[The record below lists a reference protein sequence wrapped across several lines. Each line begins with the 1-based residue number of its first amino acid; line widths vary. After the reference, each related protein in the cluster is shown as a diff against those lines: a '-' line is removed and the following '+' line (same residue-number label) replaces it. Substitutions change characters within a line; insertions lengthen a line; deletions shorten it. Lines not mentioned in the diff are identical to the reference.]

1 MGARNV
7 EERFAAG
14 DDQELGTFESEIG
27 SFEKAATGNA
37 LEQITRGEIDIQIST
52 AKRFPRSMT
61 EFKRTAYQLATIDQA
76 TAQSMW
82 YSLPRAGKKIEGPSI
97 RFAEVL
103 AYWWGNLRVHAAIV
117 DIGETHI
124 TAMGSAFDLERNT
137 GTRTRTLRRITDK
150 DGKRYNEDMIGV
162 TGNAAM
168 SIAFREAVFKII
180 PRSLAK
186 DVYEAA
192 RKASL
197 GKGTFEEQRKGAVDW
212 FTNRGI
218 SLERVLAALDR
229 KGMADLDVED
239 VLTLR
244 GFATAINEGEASIET
259 IFPEVD
265 RTKPRRSQRTDGLEE
280 RLAGNGGEK
289 KPEPKKEEPKPEP
302 APETT
307 SEPETTG
314 EAGPASEDAEGEAG
328 DSTSEATGE
337 KEPTKKERLIRE
349 FDYALSEFAPD
360 ATEEQVA
367 EWTAALFGKEPTKLT
382 ISELEAAQK
391 FLSRGQGPGAKK
403 APSLLD

>member
-7 EERFAAG
+7 EERFANAAY
-14 DDQELGTFESEIG
+14 DADEDLGSFESEVG
-27 SFEKAATGNA
+27 SLSTAATGNA
-37 LEQITRGEIDIQIST
+37 LEQITRGEIDIQIAT

-82 YSLPRAGKKIEGPSI
+82 YSLPRGGKKIEGPSI

-103 AYWWGNLRVHAAIV
+103 AYSWGNLRVDAAIV
-117 DIGETHI
+117 EIGDTHI

-186 DVYEAA
+186 DVYDAA
-192 RKASL
+192 RRASL

-212 FTNRGI
+212 FTSRGI
-218 SLERVLAALDR
+218 TLDRVLAALDR
-229 KGMADLDVED
+229 PGLADLDVED

-244 GFATAINEGEASIET
+244 GFATAINEGEASFDT
-259 IFPEVD
+259 IFPVVD
-265 RTKPRRSQRTDGLEE
+265 RTKARRSHRTDGLEE
-280 RLAGNGGEK
+280 RLAGNGEK
-289 KPEPKKEEPKPEP
+289 KGEPKKEERKPEP
-302 APETT
+302 ERTA
-307 SEPETTG
+307 EPATTG
-314 EAGPASEDAEGEAG
+314 EAAQEEAEGDAG